1 MRSAPPGG
9 DTKSSVP
16 KSGKDNKKKM
26 ASKPENPQ
34 DKKTP
39 TLRLRKKLIHVDLD
53 STHLF
58 LDDEENE
65 SEELALVTRTRKRI
79 EVTKSSKPE
88 TLPRGEETPKKDS
101 SKAPES
107 PEIES
112 ASSEELKAVTIGH
125 SNSLPSYY
133 DEAIKDAR
141 ALRTPDPS
149 KVLEED
155 PFQDCFT
162 RVEDAADLN
171 DASTLFEEAHR
182 LLSRDITKF
191 KAELIQCEAELKK
204 SLDEKKALRLLC
216 IQKEEELKDLRA
228 DLAKAHKNK
237 AELDKQLQQ
246 KLELIGQLRGEVD
259 QVKVDYNQWKENMDR
274 LPTDKEVALSQ
285 LASAEIQ
292 LRGAKL
298 KNLAQAKKI
307 EELEAKFAEIGAE
320 VAEAKAEVKKMKA
333 TANKTITVYLK
344 DAEAVQA
351 KLRKASDWEKRV
363 SDLAK
368 CQSRRE
374 ALEEI
379 RA

>member
-1 MRSAPPGG
+1 
-9 DTKSSVP
+9 
-16 KSGKDNKKKM
+16 M

-107 PEIES
+107 PEIE
-112 ASSEELKAVTIGH
+112 
-125 SNSLPSYY
+125 
-133 DEAIKDAR
+133 
-141 ALRTPDPS
+141 
-149 KVLEED
+149 
-155 PFQDCFT
+155 
-162 RVEDAADLN
+162 
-171 DASTLFEEAHR
+171 
-182 LLSRDITKF
+182 DITKF